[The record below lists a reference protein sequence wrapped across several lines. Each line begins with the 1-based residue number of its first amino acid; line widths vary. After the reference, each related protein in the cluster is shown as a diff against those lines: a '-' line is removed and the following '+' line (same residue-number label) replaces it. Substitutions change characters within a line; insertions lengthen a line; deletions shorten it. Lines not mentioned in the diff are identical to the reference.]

1 MSLLKVVTLPHSFFV
16 SGTGSYDVQNVS
28 ANSPQEG
35 VLCITCSF
43 MKGSSDIGCYS
54 ELTHTTHNT
63 GYTALHI
70 GREKGEESVSG
81 CVTKL
86 EEGLYNIAVYDIETN
101 GRRATPPAV
110 ILTDIR
116 IMNNEIMTTS
126 STNTVLP
133 SPTGIIETTTNPSV
147 SCECHVTCHVI
158 IVHV

>member
-1 MSLLKVVTLPHSFFV
+1 
-16 SGTGSYDVQNVS
+16 
-28 ANSPQEG
+28 
-35 VLCITCSF
+35 

-110 ILTDIR
+110 ILTDIQ

-126 STNTVLP
+126 TSTVSP
-133 SPTGIIETTTNPSV
+133 SATGIIETTTSPSV
-147 SCECHVTCHVI
+147 SREYHVTCHVI
-158 IVHV
+158 IIHV

>member
-1 MSLLKVVTLPHSFFV
+1 MSLLKVMTLPHSFFV

-28 ANSPQEG
+28 ANSPWEG

-101 GRRATPPAV
+101 GRRAIPPAV

-126 STNTVLP
+126 TSTVLT
-133 SPTGIIETTTNPSV
+133 SPTGIIETTTSPSV
-147 SCECHVTCHVI
+147 SREYHVTCHVI